1 VIAPAA
7 AAFVAGAWL
16 LQQQADLPAAQAL
29 LALAFA
35 AVLAAAVAWALVRR
49 SPRADAQASA
59 AMPRAAQILVVG
71 AALALGFAYAG
82 GRAHL
87 RLADALAFAD
97 EGRDVVVVG
106 VIDSLPAQLERGQR
120 FEFKVERVETDGVRV
135 PARLA
140 LAWYGA
146 GASVLPAERWRFTVR
161 LRRPH
166 GNFNPGGFDLEAWM
180 LERGLRAS
188 GYVRTGGSSEPP
200 RRLAAQ
206 VADAGANVDRAR
218 YRLRAALQQ
227 HLAGERYGGVLI
239 ALVLGDQRAIAESD
253 WQLFKAT
260 GIAHL
265 VSISGLHVTMI
276 AALLALAAAA
286 AWRRSARLLRLAPV
300 QSAAALAGMTAAFAY
315 CLLAGWGVPAQR
327 TFFMLAV
334 VALAMLARL
343 PLAPAL
349 TLALAAAVVTL
360 LDPWASSAPGFWLSF
375 GAVAAIFLA
384 MRGREAPSGWRR
396 RLAVATHVQLA
407 VTVALVPL
415 TIALFQHVSLVSPL
429 ANALAIPVVSLAVT
443 PLALLGALFVL
454 LPAPLDAL
462 AVVCLGL
469 GHLLFAWLAAA
480 LHWAA
485 GYAWAAVSLP
495 APPPWALVFAAAGV
509 LWLLA
514 PRGWSLRWLGAVW
527 LLPLAVWPPARP
539 ASGELWVTA
548 LDVGQGAAVLLETRE
563 RVLLYDTGPRY
574 GSQADAGGRVILPYL
589 RWRGIERLDLIVV
602 SHLDSDHSGGAASLL
617 QALPRTPVAT
627 SIDPA
632 HPMLGAAGSIS
643 RCAAGE
649 QIAPAADGLELRFL
663 HPPLADY
670 ERRRPSNAMSCVLL
684 ARFGEHRI
692 LLAGDI
698 DAQQEAELLARA
710 PLPALTLLAA
720 PHHGSRHSSSP
731 ALIAAAQPRWV
742 LFQAGYRNRF
752 GHPDPQVLARYA
764 AAGAVALRSDHHGAL
779 QWRLRADG
787 ARQGPPRASRQVDRR
802 YWHNQPARA
811 AFDSQRP
818 ADRLPEAAD
827 LDAAPPPADPP
838 FALGP

>member
-1 VIAPAA
+1 MIAPVA

-16 LQQQADLPAAQAL
+16 LQQQADLPAAAAL
-29 LALAFA
+29 LALAGA
-35 AVLAAAVAWALVRR
+35 AALAAGAAWAQARR
-49 SPRADAQASA
+49 SPGAT
-59 AMPRAAQILVVG
+59 PRAALVAAVG

-106 VIDSLPAQLERGQR
+106 VIDSLPAQVDRGQR
-120 FEFKVERVETDGVRV
+120 FEFAVERAETDGVRV

-140 LAWYGA
+140 LSWYGA
-146 GASVLPAERWRFTVR
+146 AAAVLPAERWRFTVR

-166 GNFNPGGFDLEAWM
+166 GNFNPGGFDLEGWM

-188 GYVRTGGSSEPP
+188 GYVRTAAAEPP
-200 RRLAAQ
+200 QRLAAQ
-206 VADAGANVDRAR
+206 VADAGASVDRAR
-218 YRLRAALQQ
+218 HRLRAALQQ
-227 HLAGERYGGVLI
+227 QLAGERYGGVLI

-276 AALLALAAAA
+276 AALLALAVAA

-349 TLALAAAVVTL
+349 TLALAAAVVTV

-384 MRGREAPSGWRR
+384 MRGREAPSGWRQ

-415 TIALFQHVSLVSPL
+415 TIALFQQVSLVSPL
-429 ANALAIPVVSLAVT
+429 ANAVAIPVVSLAVT

-462 AVVCLGL
+462 ALVPLTL
-469 GHLLFAWLAAA
+469 GHLLFAWLASA
-480 LHWAA
+480 LQWAA
-485 GYAWAAVSLP
+485 GFSWAAVSLP

-514 PRGWSLRWLGAVW
+514 PRGWPLRWLGAVW

-539 ASGELWVTA
+539 APGELWVTA

-563 RVLLYDTGPRY
+563 RRVLYDTGPRY
-574 GSQADAGGRVILPYL
+574 GGQADAGGRVILPYL
-589 RWRGIERLDLIVV
+589 RWRGIDRLDLIVV
-602 SHLDSDHSGGAASLL
+602 SHLDSDHSGGAATLL
-617 QALPRTPVAT
+617 RALPDTPVAT
-627 SIDPA
+627 SIDA
-632 HPMLGAAGSIS
+632 GQPMLSEAGSVA

-649 QIAPAADGLELRFL
+649 SLAAAGDALDLRFL
-663 HPPLADY
+663 HPAIADY

-684 ARFGEHRI
+684 ARFGEQWI

-698 DAQQEAELLARA
+698 DARQEAELLARA

-731 ALIAAAQPRWV
+731 ALVAAAQPRWV

-752 GHPDPQVLARYA
+752 RHPDPQVVEAYR
-764 AAGAVALRSDHHGAL
+764 AAGARLARSDHHGAV
-779 QWRLRADG
+779 QWRLRLDG
-787 ARQGPPRASRQVDRR
+787 APPEVFSARQQLRR
-802 YWHNQPARA
+802 YWHNQPLMQAGES
-811 AFDSQRP
+811 D
-818 ADRLPEAAD
+818 AAD
-827 LDAAPPPADPP
+827 PTESP
-838 FALGP
+838 FALQP